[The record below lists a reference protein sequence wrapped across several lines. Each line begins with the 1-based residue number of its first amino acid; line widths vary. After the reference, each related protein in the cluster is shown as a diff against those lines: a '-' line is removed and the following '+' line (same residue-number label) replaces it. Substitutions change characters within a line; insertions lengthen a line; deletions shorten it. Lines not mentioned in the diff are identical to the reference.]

1 MERRQMMRGNTSL
14 TIEQSS
20 GQPETSRLANAVQ
33 NAHEDLSINR
43 KVDSATNSIS
53 VVQANLVSQI
63 RQALQSKGHLSLR
76 GLEFLTEDGLLI
88 LRGTV
93 PSYYLKQLAQVTVF
107 AVPGVAEVRNEVQ
120 VELNR

>member
-14 TIEQSS
+14 TIKQSS

-33 NAHEDLSINR
+33 NAHEDLSIKR
-43 KVDSATNSIS
+43 KAD
-53 VVQANLVSQI
+53 NLVSQI

-93 PSYYLKQLAQVTVF
+93 PSYYLKQLAQVAVL
-107 AVPGVAEVRNEVQ
+107 AVPGVVEMHNEVQ
-120 VELNR
+120 VDLER